1 MPDKEKDK
9 ETFTHRDFS
18 NVETMQNYFI
28 PEELPEG
35 PYGSPVNHKLG
46 KQTPWRPGQRPYSAF
61 NYEFKN
67 LHQNLPRAYPGA
79 HPPHD
84 DPDKN
89 EEPPYTTK

>member
-1 MPDKEKDK
+1 
-9 ETFTHRDFS
+9 
-18 NVETMQNYFI
+18 
-28 PEELPEG
+28 
-35 PYGSPVNHKLG
+35 
-46 KQTPWRPGQRPYSAF
+46 AF
-61 NYEFKN
+61 NYEFKS